1 MAKRRKLYKI
11 GGGSPD
17 EMPARLIGFQS
28 GRCSEAEYIAMKM
41 QALKKARPKDPVKP
55 VTIRKFSWED

>member
-1 MAKRRKLYKI
+1 MRARRRPYKI

-17 EMPARLIGFQS
+17 QMPERLIGFQS
-28 GRCSEAEYIAMKM
+28 GRCSEAEYIAMKI
-41 QALKKARPKDPVKP
+41 QALRAKRPKETAKP